1 MGYGNV
7 QNARKNLQEIVI
19 LFNKMATYKCF
30 KCGKKVTDKNLE
42 KRFLC
47 PFCGSKIFF
56 KPRTKVKM
64 VKAE

>member
-1 MGYGNV
+1 MEYGNV
-7 QNARKNLQEIVI
+7 QNVIKNSRGILIVY
-19 LFNKMATYKCF
+19 KMATYKCF

-56 KPRTKVKM
+56 KPRTKVKI